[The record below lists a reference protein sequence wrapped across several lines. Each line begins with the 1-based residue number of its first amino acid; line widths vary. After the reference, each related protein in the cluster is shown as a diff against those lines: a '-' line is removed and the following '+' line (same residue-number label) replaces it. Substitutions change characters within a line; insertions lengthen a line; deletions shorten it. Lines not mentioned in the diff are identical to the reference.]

1 MRKKR
6 MHLLPFQSARP
17 NSDSYVP
24 ISRSLQD
31 YTGYRNLSGS
41 AKNLYNQ
48 CVIQRYKAVSRKG
61 TDPDKYPAD
70 RWPDDDR
77 ITSDCFFMNWA
88 LVKAL
93 GLYKESSK
101 KKFYA
106 DLNSLEGAGL
116 IDAIIK
122 PAQKGNPRRIKSV
135 YRMSERWKEIFLQG
149 VK

>member
-24 ISRSLQD
+24 ISKSLQD
-31 YTGYRNLSGS
+31 YAGYRNLSGS

-48 CVIQRYKAVSRKG
+48 CVMQRYKAVSRKG
-61 TDPDKYPAD
+61 TEPDKYPAD

-77 ITSDCFFMNWA
+77 ITSDCFFINWA

-93 GLYKESSK
+93 DLYKESSK

-122 PAQKGNPRRIKSV
+122 PPQKGNPRRIKSV
-135 YRMSERWKEIFLQG
+135 YRMSERWIEIFLQG

>member
-1 MRKKR
+1 MKKKR
-6 MHLLPFQSARP
+6 THLLPFQSTRP
-17 NSDSYVP
+17 DSDSYVP
-24 ISRSLQD
+24 ISKSLQD

-48 CVIQRYKAVSRKG
+48 CVMQRYKAVSRKG
-61 TDPDKYPAD
+61 PAPDKYPAD

-122 PAQKGNPRRIKSV
+122 PPQKGNPRRIKSV

>member
-1 MRKKR
+1 
-6 MHLLPFQSARP
+6 
-17 NSDSYVP
+17 
-24 ISRSLQD
+24 
-31 YTGYRNLSGS
+31 
-41 AKNLYNQ
+41 
-48 CVIQRYKAVSRKG
+48 
-61 TDPDKYPAD
+61 
-70 RWPDDDR
+70 
-77 ITSDCFFMNWA
+77 MNWA

>member
-48 CVIQRYKAVSRKG
+48 CVTQRYKAVSRKG

-135 YRMSERWKEIFLQG
+135 YRMSERWIEIFLQG

>member
-24 ISRSLQD
+24 ISKSLQD
-31 YTGYRNLSGS
+31 YAGYRNLSGS

-77 ITSDCFFMNWA
+77 ITSDCFFINWA

-101 KKFYA
+101 KKFYT

-135 YRMSERWKEIFLQG
+135 YRMSERWIEIFLQG